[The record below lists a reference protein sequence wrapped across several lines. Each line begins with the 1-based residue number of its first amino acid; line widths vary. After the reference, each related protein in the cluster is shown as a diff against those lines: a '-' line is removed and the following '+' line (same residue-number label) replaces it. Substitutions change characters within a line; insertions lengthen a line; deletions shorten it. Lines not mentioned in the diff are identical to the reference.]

1 MHQWRMATTTG
12 RTPKGAERAGGDWD
26 GEGRRCP
33 AHRSAPQPKA
43 QEQRRRRVCAQQVYS
58 SHEGMLLP
66 YEAALT
72 RKVGAARVGTHAVL
86 WALWALRPR

>member
-1 MHQWRMATTTG
+1 MPDAPQ
-12 RTPKGAERAGGDWD
+12 RTAAKGAQRM
-26 GEGRRCP
+26 RC
-33 AHRSAPQPKA
+33 
-43 QEQRRRRVCAQQVYS
+43 VCAQQVYS

-72 RKVGAARVGTHAVL
+72 RKVGAARACTHAVL